1 MNIQDRF
8 LAALPHLI
16 MASIVPFAGRLAD
29 NLRRKYF
36 STTFVR
42 KLMNCGGFGMEA
54 FFLLIVAYVKD
65 PQIAIGS
72 LSLAVGF
79 SGFAIAGLFFEGFHC
94 F

>member
-1 MNIQDRF
+1 
-8 LAALPHLI
+8 

-79 SGFAIAGLFFEGFHC
+79 SGFAIAGLFLKNFTILEIFSY
-94 F
+94 